1 MSSSP
6 AEHLR
11 AFWNERYAGEAFA
24 YGTEPN
30 GFLVQH
36 AGALRPGM
44 AVLCLADG
52 EGRNGVWLARQ
63 GAAVTSIDIADAG
76 LAKARRLAEAAGV
89 AIATV
94 HGDVTTADLGAA
106 SWDLV
111 VSIFLHLP
119 AGPRRALHHRA
130 AAALKPGGRYV
141 FECYGPGQLVHGT
154 GGPKDAALLP
164 ALAEVEADFAG
175 LPGLAVRHRFHGVRP
190 VHEGPLH
197 HGDGE
202 VVQLVVERVGG
213 ITTPDA

>member
-1 MSSSP
+1 MNPSP
-6 AEHLR
+6 AQRLQ

-30 GFLVQH
+30 TFLVQH
-36 AGALRPGM
+36 AGALRPGA

-63 GAAVTSIDIADAG
+63 GAAVTSMDIADAG

-89 AIATV
+89 AITTV
-94 HGDVTTADLGAA
+94 AADVTAADLGTAR
-106 SWDLV
+106 WDLV

-119 AGPRRALHHRA
+119 AGPRRALHGRVV
-130 AAALKPGGRYV
+130 AALKPGGRYL
-141 FECYGPGQLVHGT
+141 FECYGPGQLAHGT
-154 GGPKDAALLP
+154 GGPKEPALLP
-164 ALAEVEADFAG
+164 KLAEVEADFAG
-175 LPGLAVRHRFHGVRP
+175 LPGVAVRHRFHGVRP

-202 VVQLVVERVGG
+202 VVQLVVERL
-213 ITTPDA
+213 A

>member
-1 MSSSP
+1 MNP
-6 AEHLR
+6 PVDRLK
-11 AFWNERYAGEAFA
+11 AFWNERYAGEHFA

-36 AGALRPGM
+36 AGPLRPG
-44 AVLCLADG
+44 AAALCLADG

-63 GAAVTSIDIADAG
+63 GVVVTSIDIADAG
-76 LAKARRLAEAAGV
+76 LAKARRLAADAGV
-89 AIATV
+89 PLETRVA
-94 HGDVTTADLGAA
+94 DVTTAELGVAR
-106 SWDLV
+106 WDLV
-111 VSIFLHLP
+111 ASIFLHLP
-119 AGPRRALHHRA
+119 AGPRRALHRRV

-141 FECYGPGQLVHGT
+141 FECYGPGQLAHAT

-164 ALAEVEADFAG
+164 ALAEVEADFEG

-202 VVQLVVERVGG
+202 VVQLVVER
-213 ITTPDA
+213 TA